1 MSHRIP
7 SSGQRLLD
15 IFFSLPHISTT
26 FFNLGLGGAR
36 GTEPVPEASHALL
49 PLGREG
55 EPSIP
60 AFPLQDSQPFPIRK
74 A

>member
-1 MSHRIP
+1 MSHKIP
-7 SSGQRLLD
+7 GSGQRFLD

-26 FFNLGLGGAR
+26 FFNLGLGGVRSA
-36 GTEPVPEASHALL
+36 EPVPEA
-49 PLGREG
+49 PLGGKG

-60 AFPLQDSQPFPIRK
+60 AFPLHGSQPFPIRK